1 VQEKQDI
8 SFFTRQILFKMFTRI
23 LAVAALAAPLAS
35 AAIIDVFVGGV
46 GKLAFTPEQVTA
58 NPGDSIR
65 FTFGAKNH
73 TVTQSTF
80 ANPCQQITDANGVPS
95 GFFSG
100 YMPVAATQTTDLPQ
114 FWIPVKDTKPIW
126 AFCSQANHCQQGMV
140 FAVNAPADPD
150 PKSFN
155 NWKAIATGSAT
166 AQPAP
171 AVTVSTSIGPVATE
185 TPAVTDPNNA
195 VGADPYGSGASDPNA
210 SASVAPTTTV
220 SANNAAATGTTGSG
234 TVHQVIVG
242 GTGQLTF
249 QPDHITAA
257 EGDVVQF
264 VFKAKNHTA
273 TQSSFKEPCS
283 PLAGGFD
290 SGFMPSTDAGPDF
303 PTYQYTVTN
312 ASAPIW
318 VYCKQGNHCQAGMVF
333 AINTNE
339 NSANTFAAYQ
349 ANAKGASASA
359 SASASVTAATTPTG
373 SASLTAARRTA
384 AARPCRDG

>member
-1 VQEKQDI
+1 
-8 SFFTRQILFKMFTRI
+8 MFARI
-23 LAVAALAAPLAS
+23 LTAAVLAAPLAS
-35 AAIIDVFVGGV
+35 AAIIDVFVGGD
-46 GKLAFTPEQVTA
+46 GILKFQPESVTA

-65 FTFGAKNH
+65 FTFGRKNH

-80 ANPCQQITDANGVPS
+80 ANPCSPITDANGVPN

-100 YMPVAATQTTDLPQ
+100 YMPVAEGVTQDLPQ

-155 NWKAIATGSAT
+155 NYKALATGGAT
-166 AQPAP
+166 ATPAI
-171 AVTVSTSIGPVATE
+171 TVSSSVGPVATP
-185 TPAVTDPNNA
+185 TAVTDPNSA
-195 VGADPYGSGASDPNA
+195 AGADPYNYGSSDPSA
-210 SASVAPTTTV
+210 SASAAASTTV
-220 SANNAAATGTTGSG
+220 AANNAAATGATGSG

-264 VFKAKNHTA
+264 VFHAKNHTA
-273 TQSSFKEPCS
+273 TQSSFKSPCS

-290 SGFMPSTDAGPDF
+290 SGFMPSDDVGPNF
-303 PTYQYTVTN
+303 PTYSYTVTN

-318 VYCKQGNHCQAGMVF
+318 VYCKQANHCAQGMVF

-339 NSANTFAAYQ
+339 NSANTFAAFQ
-349 ANAKGASASA
+349 AAAKGGSSSASA
-359 SASASVTAATTPTG
+359 TG
-373 SASLTAARRTA
+373 SAASATVTANSAVSAVGGSKGVVVALTVVSMVFALAL
-384 AARPCRDG
+384 

>member
-1 VQEKQDI
+1 
-8 SFFTRQILFKMFTRI
+8 MFTRI

-35 AAIIDVFVGGV
+35 AAIIDVFVGGT
-46 GKLAFTPEQVTA
+46 GKLEFTPNSVSA

-65 FTFGAKNH
+65 FTFGPKNH

-80 ANPCQQITDANGVPS
+80 ANPCSPMTDATTGAQT

-100 YMPVAATQTTDLPQ
+100 YMPVAGTQTTDLPQ

-155 NWKAIATGSAT
+155 NFKALATGGAT
-166 AQPAP
+166 ATPAP
-171 AVTVSTSIGPVATE
+171 AVTVSTSIGPVATA
-185 TPAVTDPNNA
+185 TASAVTDPNA
-195 VGADPYGSGASDPNA
+195 AAGADPYNYGSSDPSA
-210 SASVAPTTTV
+210 SASAAASSTV
-220 SANNAAATGTTGSG
+220 SANSAAATGATG

-242 GTGQLTF
+242 GTGVLTF
-249 QPDHITAA
+249 QPDHLTAA

-264 VFKAKNHTA
+264 VFHAKNHTA
-273 TQSSFKEPCS
+273 TQSSFKSPCS

-290 SGFMPSTDAGPDF
+290 SGFMPSTDAGPNF
-303 PTYQYTVTN
+303 PTYSYTVTN

-318 VYCKQGNHCQAGMVF
+318 VYCKQGNHCAQGMVF

-339 NSANTFAAYQ
+339 NSPNTFAAFQ
-349 ANAKGASASA
+349 AAAKGGASPSASA
-359 SASASVTAATTPTG
+359 SGSAASSTVTANSAASAVGGSKGVAVALAAV
-373 SASLTAARRTA
+373 SMIFALAL
-384 AARPCRDG
+384 

>member
-1 VQEKQDI
+1 M
-8 SFFTRQILFKMFTRI
+8 FARLF
-23 LAVAALAAPLAS
+23 AVAALAAPLAS
-35 AAIIDVFVGGV
+35 AAIIDVFVGGT
-46 GKLAFTPEQVTA
+46 GKLEFTPNSVSA
-58 NPGDSIR
+58 NVGDSIR

-80 ANPCQQITDANGVPS
+80 ASPCSPMPG

-100 YMPVAATQTTDLPQ
+100 FMPVAADQTEDLPQ

-126 AFCSQANHCQQGMV
+126 AYCQQATHCSSAGMV

-155 NWKAIATGSAT
+155 NFKALATGSAT
-166 AQPAP
+166 P
-171 AVTVSTSIGPVATE
+171 AVSASTSVGPVAT
-185 TPAVTDPNNA
+185 TTAA
-195 VGADPYGSGASDPNA
+195 ADPNA
-210 SASVAPTTTV
+210 AAGSDPYNYGATSDASAATSTV
-220 SANNAAATGTTGSG
+220 SANNAAATGVTGSG

-249 QPDHITAA
+249 SPDHITAA

-264 VFKAKNHTA
+264 VFHAKNHTA
-273 TQSSFKEPCS
+273 TQSTFKSPCS

-290 SGFMPSTDAGPDF
+290 SGFMPSDDVGPNF
-303 PTYQYTVTN
+303 PTYSYTVTN
-312 ASAPIW
+312 ASAPVW
-318 VYCKQGNHCQAGMVF
+318 VYCKQGNHCQSGMVF

-339 NSANTFAAYQ
+339 SSANTFAAYQ

-359 SASASVTAATTPTG
+359 SATG
-373 SASLTAARRTA
+373 SAASATVTANSAISAVGGSKAVVVALTVVSAVFALA
-384 AARPCRDG
+384 L

>member
-1 VQEKQDI
+1 
-8 SFFTRQILFKMFTRI
+8 MFTRI

-35 AAIIDVFVGGV
+35 AAIIDVFVGGT
-46 GKLAFTPEQVTA
+46 GKLEFTPNSVAA

-80 ANPCQQITDANGVPS
+80 ANPCSPIVDANGVPN

-155 NWKAIATGSAT
+155 NFKALATGGAT
-166 AQPAP
+166 ATP
-171 AVTVSTSIGPVATE
+171 AVTVSTSIGPVATA
-185 TPAVTDPNNA
+185 TASAVTDPNA
-195 VGADPYGSGASDPNA
+195 AAGANPYNYGSGTDPNA
-210 SASVAPTTTV
+210 SASAAASSTVA
-220 SANNAAATGTTGSG
+220 ANNAAATGATGSG

-242 GTGQLTF
+242 GTGVLTF
-249 QPDHITAA
+249 QPDHLTAA

-264 VFKAKNHTA
+264 VFHAKNHTA
-273 TQSSFKEPCS
+273 TQSSFKSPCS

-290 SGFMPSTDAGPDF
+290 SGFMPSDDAGPNF
-303 PTYQYTVTN
+303 PTYSYTVTN

-318 VYCKQGNHCQAGMVF
+318 VYCKQGNHCAQGMVF

-339 NSANTFAAYQ
+339 NSANTFAAFQ
-349 ANAKGASASA
+349 AAAKGGASASA
-359 SASASVTAATTPTG
+359 SASGSAASATVTANSAVSAVGG
-373 SASLTAARRTA
+373 SKGVAVALAAVSMIFA
-384 AARPCRDG
+384 LAL

>member
-1 VQEKQDI
+1 
-8 SFFTRQILFKMFTRI
+8 
-23 LAVAALAAPLAS
+23 
-35 AAIIDVFVGGV
+35 
-46 GKLAFTPEQVTA
+46 
-58 NPGDSIR
+58 
-65 FTFGAKNH
+65 
-73 TVTQSTF
+73 
-80 ANPCQQITDANGVPS
+80 
-95 GFFSG
+95 
-100 YMPVAATQTTDLPQ
+100 MPVAATQTTDLPQ

-155 NWKAIATGSAT
+155 NFKALATGAAA
-166 AQPAP
+166 AQPA
-171 AVTVSTSIGPVATE
+171 VTTSTSIGPVATE
-185 TPAVTDPNNA
+185 TPAVTDPNA
-195 VGADPYGSGASDPNA
+195 AAGADPYGSGASDPNA
-210 SASVAPTTTV
+210 AASSAAASSTV
-220 SANNAAATGTTGSG
+220 SANNAAATGATGSG

-249 QPDHITAA
+249 QPDHLTAA

-273 TQSSFKEPCS
+273 TQSSFKSPCS

-290 SGFMPSTDAGPDF
+290 SGYMPSDDAGPNF
-303 PTYQYTVTN
+303 PTYSYTVTN

-318 VYCKQGNHCQAGMVF
+318 VYCKQGNHCQSGMVF

-359 SASASVTAATTPTG
+359 SASATG
-373 SASLTAARRTA
+373 SAASATVTANSAMSAVGGSKGVVVALTVVSMVFALAL
-384 AARPCRDG
+384 

>member
-1 VQEKQDI
+1 
-8 SFFTRQILFKMFTRI
+8 MFARI
-23 LAVAALAAPLAS
+23 LAAAALVAPLAS
-35 AAIIDVFVGGV
+35 AAIIDVFVGGDGV
-46 GKLAFTPEQVTA
+46 LKFQPESVTA

-65 FTFGAKNH
+65 FTFGRKNH
-73 TVTQSTF
+73 TVTQSAF
-80 ANPCQQITDANGVPS
+80 ANPCSPITDAAGVPN

-100 YMPVAATQTTDLPQ
+100 YMPVAEAQTTDLPQ

-126 AFCSQANHCQQGMV
+126 AFCSQGNHCQQGMV

-155 NWKAIATGSAT
+155 NFKALATGGATATPAVSAT
-166 AQPAP
+166 
-171 AVTVSTSIGPVATE
+171 TSIGPVATE
-185 TPAVTDPNNA
+185 TAVTDPNA
-195 VGADPYGSGASDPNA
+195 AAGSDPYNYGGSDPNA
-210 SASVAPTTTV
+210 SAAPSSTV
-220 SANNAAATGTTGSG
+220 SANNAAATGATGTG
-234 TVHQVIVG
+234 TVHQVVVG

-273 TQSSFKEPCS
+273 TQSSFKSPCS

-290 SGFMPSTDAGPDF
+290 SGFMPSDDAGPNF
-303 PTYQYTVTN
+303 PTYSYTVTN

-318 VYCKQGNHCQAGMVF
+318 VYCKQGNHCAQGMVF

-359 SASASVTAATTPTG
+359 SATG
-373 SASLTAARRTA
+373 SAASATVTANSAVAAVGGSKGVVVALTVVSMVFALAL
-384 AARPCRDG
+384 